1 MRTGYAISFTARD
14 GVELS
19 GRLLKPDAPK
29 ALILIC
35 SATGLRQQFYW
46 KFAEWMTT
54 QGYGVLTF
62 DYRGIGASL
71 NGRSVRDSS
80 ARKQDWG
87 QLDMPAALDYL
98 VCKFPD
104 LPIHLVGHSAGG
116 QLIGLMPNH
125 DRLERIVTVG
135 ASSGYL
141 YNLSLRVRLVAAFL
155 LKVYIP
161 LTAKLLG
168 YAPTRWIGWGEDL
181 PAQVALQWAAWC
193 TRPGYVL
200 NALGS
205 DVPLDFFDQIKGPI
219 LWLTATDDPIAT
231 PENIDD
237 MLRLY
242 ENASVTRRRIGP
254 REYGLKRIAHVDFFR
269 ARNAKLWPLIAD
281 WLSPK
286 SLNESKFGA
295 IKDTLRL
302 NESRPIKC

>member
-1 MRTGYAISFTARD
+1 M
-14 GVELS
+14 
-19 GRLLKPDAPK
+19 PDAPR
-29 ALILIC
+29 AFILIC
-35 SATGLRQQFYW
+35 SATALRQQFYW

-104 LPIHLVGHSAGG
+104 LPIHLVGHSVGG

-125 DRLERIVTVG
+125 ERLERIVTVG
-135 ASSGYL
+135 SSSGYL
-141 YNLSLRVRLVAAFL
+141 YNLASGTRLFAAFL

-161 LTAKLLG
+161 ISAKLLG
-168 YAPTRWIGWGEDL
+168 YVPTRWIGWGEDL

-205 DVPLDFFDQIKGPI
+205 DVAVDFFDQIKGPI

-242 ENASVTRRRIGP
+242 ENASVTRSRINP
-254 REYGLKRIAHVDFFR
+254 REYGLERIGHVGFFR

-302 NESRPIKC
+302 SESRPTR

>member
-1 MRTGYAISFTARD
+1 MKTGYEISFAARD
-14 GVELS
+14 SFALS
-19 GRLLKPDAPK
+19 GKLFMPDAPR
-29 ALILIC
+29 AIVLIC
-35 SATGLRQQFYW
+35 SATGVRQHFYW

-71 NGRSVRDSS
+71 NGRSVRGSS
-80 ARKQDWG
+80 AKKQDWG
-87 QLDMPAALDYL
+87 QLDMPAALDCL
-98 VCKFPD
+98 DRKFPD

-141 YNLSLRVRLVAAFL
+141 YNLALRVRLVAAFL

-161 LTAKLLG
+161 LSAKLLG

-181 PAQVALQWAAWC
+181 PAQVAMQWAAWC
-193 TRPGYVL
+193 SQPGYVL

-205 DVPLDFFDQIKGPI
+205 DVALHYFDQIKNPI

-231 PENIDD
+231 PDNIDD

-242 ENASVTRRRIGP
+242 ENASVTRHRIDP
-254 REYGLKRIAHVDFFR
+254 RAYGLKRIAHIDFFR
-269 ARNAKLWPLIAD
+269 TRNATLWPMVAE
-281 WLSPK
+281 WLSQK
-286 SLNESKFGA
+286 NLGGE
-295 IKDTLRL
+295 
-302 NESRPIKC
+302 

>member
-1 MRTGYAISFTARD
+1 M
-14 GVELS
+14 
-19 GRLLKPDAPK
+19 PDAPR
-29 ALILIC
+29 AFILIC
-35 SATGLRQQFYW
+35 SATALRQQFYW

-104 LPIHLVGHSAGG
+104 LPIHLVGHSVGG

-125 DRLERIVTVG
+125 ERLERIVTVG
-135 ASSGYL
+135 SSSGYL
-141 YNLSLRVRLVAAFL
+141 YNLASGTRLFAAFL

-161 LTAKLLG
+161 ISAKLLG
-168 YAPTRWIGWGEDL
+168 YVPTRWIGWGEDL

-205 DVPLDFFDQIKGPI
+205 DVAVDFFDQIKGPI

-242 ENASVTRRRIGP
+242 ESASVTRGRINP
-254 REYGLKRIAHVDFFR
+254 REYGLERIGHVDFFR

-302 NESRPIKC
+302 SESRPTR

>member
-1 MRTGYAISFTARD
+1 M
-14 GVELS
+14 
-19 GRLLKPDAPK
+19 PDAPK

-35 SATGLRQQFYW
+35 SATGIRQQFYW

-98 VCKFPD
+98 DCEFPD
-104 LPIHLVGHSAGG
+104 LPIHLLGHSAGG

-125 DRLERIVTVG
+125 DRLEMIVTVG

-141 YNLSLRVRLVAAFL
+141 YNLASRVRLVAAFL

-161 LTAKLLG
+161 ITAKLLG

-181 PAQVALQWAAWC
+181 PAQVAMQWAAWC
-193 TRPGYVL
+193 SRPGYVL

-205 DVPLDFFDQIKGPI
+205 DVALDFYDQIEKPI

-231 PENIDD
+231 PENVDD

-242 ENASVTRRRIGP
+242 ENASVTRHRIDP
-254 REYGLKRIAHVDFFR
+254 RDYGLERIAHIDFFR
-269 ARNAKLWPLIAD
+269 ARNAKLWPLIAN
-281 WLSPK
+281 WLSP
-286 SLNESKFGA
+286 SSA
-295 IKDTLRL
+295 
-302 NESRPIKC
+302 NESRFGDTN

>member
-1 MRTGYAISFTARD
+1 M
-14 GVELS
+14 
-19 GRLLKPDAPK
+19 PDAPR
-29 ALILIC
+29 AFILIC
-35 SATGLRQQFYW
+35 SATALRQQFYW

-71 NGRSVRDSS
+71 NGRSVRHSS

-104 LPIHLVGHSAGG
+104 LPIHLVGHSVGG

-125 DRLERIVTVG
+125 ERLERIVTVG
-135 ASSGYL
+135 SSSGYL
-141 YNLSLRVRLVAAFL
+141 YNLASGTRLFAAFL

-161 LTAKLLG
+161 ISAKLLG
-168 YAPTRWIGWGEDL
+168 YVPTRWIGWGEDL

-205 DVPLDFFDQIKGPI
+205 DVAVDFFDQIKGPI

-242 ENASVTRRRIGP
+242 ESASVTRRRINP
-254 REYGLKRIAHVDFFR
+254 REYGLERIGHVDFFR

>member
-1 MRTGYAISFTARD
+1 M
-14 GVELS
+14 
-19 GRLLKPDAPK
+19 PDAPK
-29 ALILIC
+29 ALVLIC
-35 SATGLRQQFYW
+35 SATALRQQFYW

-104 LPIHLVGHSAGG
+104 LPIHLVGHSVGG

-125 DRLERIVTVG
+125 ERLERIVTVG
-135 ASSGYL
+135 SSSGYL
-141 YNLSLRVRLVAAFL
+141 YNLASGTRLFAAFL

-161 LTAKLLG
+161 ISAKLLG
-168 YAPTRWIGWGEDL
+168 YVPTRWIGWGEDL

-205 DVPLDFFDQIKGPI
+205 DVAVDFFDQIKGPI

-242 ENASVTRRRIGP
+242 ENASVTRSRINP
-254 REYGLKRIAHVDFFR
+254 REYGLERIGHVDFFR

-286 SLNESKFGA
+286 GLNEPKFGA
-295 IKDTLRL
+295 IKNTLRL
-302 NESRPIKC
+302 SESRPTR

>member
-1 MRTGYAISFTARD
+1 M
-14 GVELS
+14 
-19 GRLLKPDAPK
+19 PDVPK
-29 ALILIC
+29 AVILIC
-35 SATGLRQQFYW
+35 SATALRQQFYW

-104 LPIHLVGHSAGG
+104 LPIHLVGHSVGG

-125 DRLERIVTVG
+125 ERLERIVTVG
-135 ASSGYL
+135 SSSGYL
-141 YNLSLRVRLVAAFL
+141 YNLAPGTRLFAAFL

-161 LTAKLLG
+161 ISAKLLG
-168 YAPTRWIGWGEDL
+168 YVPTRWIGWGEDL

-205 DVPLDFFDQIKGPI
+205 DVAVDFFDQIKGPI

-242 ENASVTRRRIGP
+242 ENASVTRGRINP
-254 REYGLKRIAHVDFFR
+254 REYGLERIGHVDFFR
-269 ARNAKLWPLIAD
+269 PRNAKLWPLIAN

-302 NESRPIKC
+302 SESRPTR

>member
-1 MRTGYAISFTARD
+1 M
-14 GVELS
+14 
-19 GRLLKPDAPK
+19 PDAPK
-29 ALILIC
+29 ALVLIC

-71 NGRSVRDSS
+71 NGQSVRDSS

-98 VCKFPD
+98 DRRFPD
-104 LPIHLVGHSAGG
+104 MPIYLVGHSAGG

-141 YNLSLRVRLVAAFL
+141 YNLALRVRLFAAFL

-161 LTAKLLG
+161 ITAKLLG
-168 YAPTRWIGWGEDL
+168 YTPTRWIGWGEDL

-205 DVPLDFFDQIKGPI
+205 DVPLNFFGQIKGPI

-231 PENIDD
+231 PENVDD

-242 ENASVTRRRIGP
+242 ENASVTRRLIRP

-269 ARNAKLWPLIAD
+269 TRNAKLWPLIAD
-281 WLSPK
+281 WLSP
-286 SLNESKFGA
+286 
-295 IKDTLRL
+295 
-302 NESRPIKC
+302 

>member
-1 MRTGYAISFTARD
+1 MKTGQEISFAARD
-14 GVELS
+14 LVYLT
-19 GRLLKPDAPK
+19 GRLFMPDAPK
-29 ALILIC
+29 AIVLIC

-71 NGRSVRDSS
+71 DGQSVRNSP

-98 VCKFPD
+98 DRRFPN

-125 DRLERIVTVG
+125 DRLARIVTVA

-141 YNLSLRVRLVAAFL
+141 YNLAPGIRLIAAFL

-161 LTAKLLG
+161 ISAKLLG

-181 PAQVALQWAAWC
+181 PAQVAIQWAAWC
-193 TRPGYVL
+193 SQPGYVL

-205 DVPLDFFDQIKGPI
+205 DVTLHYFDQIRNPV

-242 ENASVTRRRIGP
+242 ESASITKCRINP
-254 REYGLKRIAHVDFFR
+254 REYGLERIAHIDFFR
-269 ARNAKLWPLIAD
+269 ARNAKLWPLIAN
-281 WLSPK
+281 WLSP
-286 SLNESKFGA
+286 
-295 IKDTLRL
+295 
-302 NESRPIKC
+302 

>member
-1 MRTGYAISFTARD
+1 MKSGHEISFTARD

-19 GRLLKPDAPK
+19 GKLFMADAPS
-29 ALILIC
+29 AIVLIC
-35 SATGLRQQFYW
+35 SATGIRQQFYW

-71 NGRSVRDSS
+71 NGQSVRNSA

-98 VCKFPD
+98 DREFPD
-104 LPIHLVGHSAGG
+104 LPIHLLGHSAGG

-141 YNLSLRVRLVAAFL
+141 YNLASRIRLVAAFL

-161 LTAKLLG
+161 ITAKLLG

-181 PAQVALQWAAWC
+181 PAQVAMQWAAWC
-193 TRPGYVL
+193 SRPGYVL

-205 DVPLDFFDQIKGPI
+205 DVALNFFDQIKGPI

-231 PENIDD
+231 PENVDD

-242 ENASVTRRRIGP
+242 ENASVTRHRIDP
-254 REYGLKRIAHVDFFR
+254 RDYGLERIAHIDFFR
-269 ARNAKLWPLIAD
+269 GRNAKLWPLIAS
-281 WLSPK
+281 WLSPL
-286 SLNESKFGA
+286 SPNEPGFG
-295 IKDTLRL
+295 DT
-302 NESRPIKC
+302 N

>member
-1 MRTGYAISFTARD
+1 MKAGYEISFAARD
-14 GVELS
+14 SFELS
-19 GRLLKPDAPK
+19 GRLFLPEAPS
-29 ALILIC
+29 AIVLIC
-35 SATGLRQQFYW
+35 SATGIKQQFYW
-46 KFAEWMTT
+46 KFAGWMAT

-71 NGRSVRDSS
+71 HGQSVRNSV

-98 VCKFPD
+98 DREFPD
-104 LPIHLVGHSAGG
+104 LPIHLLGHSAGG

-125 DRLERIVTVG
+125 DRLERVVTVG
-135 ASSGYL
+135 ASSGYV
-141 YNLSLRVRLVAAFL
+141 YNLASRVRLVAAFL

-161 LTAKLLG
+161 ITAKLLG

-181 PAQVALQWAAWC
+181 PAQVAMQWAAWC

-205 DVPLDFFDQIKGPI
+205 DIELDFFDQIKRPI

-231 PENIDD
+231 PENVDD

-242 ENASVTRRRIGP
+242 ENASVTRRLIDP
-254 REYGLKRIAHVDFFR
+254 RDYGLERIAHIDFFR
-269 ARNAKLWPLIAD
+269 ARNAKLWPLIAS
-281 WLSPK
+281 WLSPL
-286 SLNESKFGA
+286 SP
-295 IKDTLRL
+295 
-302 NESRPIKC
+302 NESRFDDTN

>member
-1 MRTGYAISFTARD
+1 M
-14 GVELS
+14 
-19 GRLLKPDAPK
+19 PDAPR
-29 ALILIC
+29 AFILIC
-35 SATGLRQQFYW
+35 SATALRQQFYW

-54 QGYGVLTF
+54 QGYGALTF

-104 LPIHLVGHSAGG
+104 LPIHLVGHSVGG

-125 DRLERIVTVG
+125 ERLERIVTVG
-135 ASSGYL
+135 SSSGYL
-141 YNLSLRVRLVAAFL
+141 YNLASGTRLFAAFL

-161 LTAKLLG
+161 ISAKLLG
-168 YAPTRWIGWGEDL
+168 YVPTRWIGWGEDL

-205 DVPLDFFDQIKGPI
+205 DVAVDFFDQIKGPI

-242 ENASVTRRRIGP
+242 KSASVTRRRIDP
-254 REYGLKRIAHVDFFR
+254 CEYGLERIAHVDFFR
-269 ARNAKLWPLIAD
+269 TRNAKLWPLIAD

-302 NESRPIKC
+302 SESRPTR